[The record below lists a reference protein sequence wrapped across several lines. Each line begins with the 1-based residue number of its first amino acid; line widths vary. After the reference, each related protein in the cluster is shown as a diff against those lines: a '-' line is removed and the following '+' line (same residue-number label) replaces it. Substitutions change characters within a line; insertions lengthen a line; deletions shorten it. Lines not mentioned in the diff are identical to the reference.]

1 MGMEASYLHFEIFFV
16 DGMRNVF
23 ILNTEL
29 VKAFVSQ
36 WLDYYTGLIY
46 CVNLIRL
53 VEEKDRARWR
63 DKRNQSDL

>member
-23 ILNTEL
+23 ILNAEL
-29 VKAFVSQ
+29 VKAFGSQ

-63 DKRNQSDL
+63 DKRN